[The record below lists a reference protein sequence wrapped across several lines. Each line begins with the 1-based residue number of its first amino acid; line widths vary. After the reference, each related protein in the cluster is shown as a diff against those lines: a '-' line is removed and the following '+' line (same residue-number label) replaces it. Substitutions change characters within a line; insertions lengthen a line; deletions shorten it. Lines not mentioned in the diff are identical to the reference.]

1 MKNALEQYNIFLNDC
16 SNQNHGFRGQNSN
29 GLVSNQDNL
38 SMIENALK
46 QLQTSTGDLIKSKP
60 PFLQASDK
68 QFKEITTSCLNSPVN
83 NNNRTITEKFGS
95 HSKKKNTRQTLV
107 L

>member
-1 MKNALEQYNIFLNDC
+1 MKNALEQYNMFLNDC
-16 SNQNHGFRGQNSN
+16 SIQNHGFRGQNSN

-46 QLQTSTGDLIKSKP
+46 QLQTSGDLIKSKP
-60 PFLQASDK
+60 AFLQTSDK
-68 QFKEITTSCLNSPVN
+68 QFKEITSSCLNSPVN
-83 NNNRTITEKFGS
+83 NNNRTTITEKLDS
-95 HSKKKNTRQTLV
+95 HSKKRNTRQTFV